1 MSFRAST
8 TASILR
14 GTATDRFGDE
24 ADMDT
29 VVASGVP
36 VSILERPVTG
46 GRPAS
51 GRKDTQRGYALRVW
65 RSVDLRQ
72 GDRVRD
78 ERTGLVYVVLTLAPS
93 TNIAGLG
100 STRAD
105 LQRVT

>member
-8 TASILR
+8 TVSILR
-14 GTATDRFGDE
+14 GTTTDRFGDE
-24 ADMDT
+24 ADTDT
-29 VVASGVP
+29 VIASGVP
-36 VSILERPVTG
+36 ASILERPATG
-46 GRPAS
+46 ARPAS
-51 GRKDTQRGYALRVW
+51 GRKDTPRGYAMRVW
-65 RSVDLRQ
+65 NSVDLRQ
-72 GDRVRD
+72 DDRVRD